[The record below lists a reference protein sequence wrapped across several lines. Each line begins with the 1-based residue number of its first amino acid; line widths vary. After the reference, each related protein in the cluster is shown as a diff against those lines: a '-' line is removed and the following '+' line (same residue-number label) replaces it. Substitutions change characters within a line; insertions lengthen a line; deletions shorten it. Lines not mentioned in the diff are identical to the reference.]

1 MICDHKIAVI
11 VMLSDLMEGGH
22 EASARYWPSS
32 GICQYG
38 EYIVDLLGEEKL
50 QGFIIRNLS
59 VRDIKVQ
66 CHSKLMQPLTTIT
79 HSTYDRFRRQA
90 M

>member
-1 MICDHKIAVI
+1 MICDRKITII

-22 EASARYWPSS
+22 EASAQYWPSS

-38 EYIVDLLGEEKL
+38 EYTVDLLGEEKL

-59 VRDIKVQ
+59 VMDIKV
-66 CHSKLMQPLTTIT
+66 HSHVEQLLTTIT
-79 HSTYDRFRRQA
+79 HSSYDRFRRQA
-90 M
+90 T

>member
-1 MICDHKIAVI
+1 MI
-11 VMLSDLMEGGH
+11 VMLSDLMEGGQ
-22 EASARYWPSS
+22 EASTQYWPSS

-38 EYIVDLLGEEKL
+38 EYIVDQLGEEKF

-59 VRDIKVQ
+59 ILDIKV
-66 CHSKLMQPLTTIT
+66 HSYVEQLLTSIT
-79 HSTYDRFRRQA
+79 HSSYDRFRRQA